1 MFVVTPACVK
11 TYPSLL
17 YLPRLCGNP
26 AIYIYCNSQIV
37 WKHVYCTSPDCREL
51 SECNIE
57 EPGAGLLHCWQILT
71 GYCQVPALATQ
82 RSCHSQQTMYTRF
95 RQEIYAFFDRAT
107 KLVLGVSVINGAIPS
122 SFT

>member
-1 MFVVTPACVK
+1 MIIVTPQILWK
-11 TYPSLL
+11 P
-17 YLPRLCGNP
+17 GH
-26 AIYIYCNSQIV
+26 IYCNSQIV
-37 WKHVYCTSPDCREL
+37 WKHVHVYCNSPDCREL

-71 GYCQVPALATQ
+71 GYCQVPAPATQ

-95 RQEIYAFFDRAT
+95 RQEIYAFFDRAM
-107 KLVLGVSVINGAIPS
+107 KLVLGVSVINGATPS